1 MGQWKALGKQ
11 AWAALKSSLKSL
23 KEAVDGNTS
32 AVSDLGTDLTNLS
45 TLSAAEIAALKS
57 GKAAA
62 NHTHTAAQVGA
73 AAANHTHAIYS
84 VGTTA
89 PGDTKL
95 LWIDTGAGVTKY
107 YNGSAWVALPVA
119 WG

>member
-1 MGQWKALGKQ
+1 MTQWKIFGGQ

-32 AVSDLGTDLTNLS
+32 AVSGLGMEL
-45 TLSAAEIAALKS
+45 AEMAETTAAALNGKQDKLTPGPGIAINGSVISVSGS
-57 GKAAA
+57 GKAF
-62 NHTHTAAQVGA
+62 
-73 AAANHTHAIYS
+73 S
-84 VGTTA
+84 VGDTA
-89 PGDTKL
+89 PENTNL

-107 YNGSAWVALPVA
+107 YTGSAWEALPVA

>member
-1 MGQWKALGKQ
+1 MTQWKILGGQ

-32 AVSDLGTDLTNLS
+32 AVSGLGTEL
-45 TLSAAEIAALKS
+45 AEMAEITADNLAGKQDKLTPGS
-57 GKAAA
+57 GIDIKGNVISAS
-62 NHTHTAAQVGA
+62 GIS
-73 AAANHTHAIYS
+73 AIYS

>member
-1 MGQWKALGKQ
+1 MGKMIRIEQLRAC
-11 AWAALKSSLKSL
+11 
-23 KEAVDGNTS
+23 
-32 AVSDLGTDLTNLS
+32 
-45 TLSAAEIAALKS
+45 
-57 GKAAA
+57 AAA
-62 NHTHTAAQVGA
+62 AKNFAISHTHSEYAASNHTHE
-73 AAANHTHAIYS
+73 IYS